1 MDRMVDRYEVISKI
15 RVLNVGGK
23 DEENIF
29 YDVVKRILI
38 SLIKNMETAYDPNE
52 VIKQLLDY
60 LRDKLDDNEINM
72 VCEIVRKGGIDV
84 VKTDFV

>member
-1 MDRMVDRYEVISKI
+1 MDKMVDRYEVISKI

-72 VCEIVRKGGIDV
+72 VCEIVRKGGID
-84 VKTDFV
+84 DD

>member
-1 MDRMVDRYEVISKI
+1 MDKMVDRYEVISKI

-60 LRDKLDDNEINM
+60 LRDKLDDNEINT
-72 VCEIVRKGGIDV
+72 VCEIVRKGGID
-84 VKTDFV
+84 DD

>member
-15 RVLNVGGK
+15 RALNVGDK

-29 YDVVKRILI
+29 YDAVKRMLI

-60 LRDKLDDNEINM
+60 LRNKLDDNEINV
-72 VCEIVRKGGIDV
+72 VCEIVRGGGV
-84 VKTDFV
+84 E

>member
-38 SLIKNMETAYDPNE
+38 SLIKNMETAYDPNG

-60 LRDKLDDNEINM
+60 LRDKLDDNEINT
-72 VCEIVRKGGIDV
+72 VCEIVRKGGID
-84 VKTDFV
+84 DD